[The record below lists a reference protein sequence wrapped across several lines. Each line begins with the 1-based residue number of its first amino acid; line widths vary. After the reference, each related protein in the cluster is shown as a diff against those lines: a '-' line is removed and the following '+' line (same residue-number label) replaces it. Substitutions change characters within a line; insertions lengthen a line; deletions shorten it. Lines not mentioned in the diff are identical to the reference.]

1 MGGYKVT
8 KGQQLLV
15 PLGHVSRSDPRWA
28 GETGDLSPEV
38 FNPERMLTPEGQ
50 KPGWQVPF
58 GHGGRHCLGVH
69 LANAEM
75 KVFLALFAQG
85 YAAQVDTNT
94 EWVYLVGRVPV
105 SGLPTRLE
113 KLPAAAPAAA

>member
-1 MGGYKVT
+1 MSAACSM
-8 KGQQLLV
+8 QWPACQLSDWRNASTARSLFF
-15 PLGHVSRSDPRWA
+15 PL
-28 GETGDLSPEV
+28 
-38 FNPERMLTPEGQ
+38 
-50 KPGWQVPF
+50 
-58 GHGGRHCLGVH
+58 
-69 LANAEM
+69 
-75 KVFLALFAQG
+75 VFLQG